1 MSEVVMIKLD
11 KIVPNKSQPRL
22 DFYDDTIESLA
33 ESIKENGLL
42 QPISVRKT
50 GNKYELIAGERRYR
64 ACLLIGRKEI
74 EAIIFDKNDEESA
87 TLSLIENIQ
96 RENLNAV
103 EQAMAMQRIMNQED
117 ITQVELAERLGYQQS
132 TVANK
137 LRLLKL
143 PDYIKNALSRG
154 TISER
159 HARAMLKVPDDM
171 LESVFLTVTNK
182 NYTVSKTEE
191 YIKSLL
197 EKETH
202 YKGVSNNIQI
212 GVNTIKQ
219 AYDMCR
225 KSGIDADFQVTEY
238 ADNVKITI
246 KIKKQGGYDG

>member
-1 MSEVVMIKLD
+1 MSQVVKIKLD
-11 KIVPNKSQPRL
+11 SIIPNKSQPRL
-22 DFYDDTIESLA
+22 DFYDETIEGLA

-42 QPISVRKT
+42 QPVSVRKQ
-50 GNKYELIAGERRYR
+50 GDKYELIAGERRYR
-64 ACLLIGRKEI
+64 ACLLLGREYI
-74 EAIIFDKNDEESA
+74 EAIVYDKTDEESA

-96 RENLNAV
+96 REGLNAV
-103 EQAMAMQRIMNQED
+103 EQAMAMQRIMNTEN

-159 HARAMLKVPDDM
+159 HARALLKVPKER
-171 LESVFLTVTNK
+171 LEEVFMTITNRD
-182 NYTVSKTEE
+182 YTVAKTEE

-197 EKETH
+197 DKNTRS
-202 YKGVSNNIQI
+202 KGVSNNVQI
-212 GVNTIKQ
+212 GVNTIRQ

-225 KSGIDADFQVTEY
+225 KSGIDADFQLTEY
-238 ADNVKITI
+238 SDNMKITI
-246 KIKKQGGYDG
+246 KIKK